1 MPLAIMKLAIAAT
14 TATTVSPVSTR
25 YFSIAAVDVP
35 GGGTLT
41 LDTAEFFDDAGS
53 TPPALPDL
61 TPGDST
67 IHLYINGVLQMDGIY
82 TYTPGATGAGGL
94 VITVPDAGSILA
106 SSPIVVEIVNFAPS
120 GTTDIAT

>member
-14 TATTVSPVSTR
+14 TATTVAPVSTR
-25 YFSIAAVDVP
+25 FFAIAPTDVP

-41 LDTAEFFDDAGS
+41 LDTSQFFDDAGN
-53 TPPALPDL
+53 TPAALPALN
-61 TPGDST
+61 PGNST
-67 IHLYINGVLQMDGIY
+67 IQLNINGVLQMEGIY
-82 TYTPGATGAGGL
+82 TYTPGATGAGGV

-106 SSPIVVEIVNFAPS
+106 GSPIIVEVVNFAPS